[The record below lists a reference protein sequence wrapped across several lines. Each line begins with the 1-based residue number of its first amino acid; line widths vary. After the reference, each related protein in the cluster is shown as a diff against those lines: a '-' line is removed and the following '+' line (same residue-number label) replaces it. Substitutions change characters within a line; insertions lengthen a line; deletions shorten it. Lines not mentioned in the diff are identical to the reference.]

1 MLPILLACAHEP
13 LASLQEPEVAGAD
26 VLWFDLVGTD
36 RIDLIE
42 SCFATCP
49 HDEQDRPVASLT
61 TWAVDWTWVRRPG
74 EPCEVMEPTVVV
86 DVTVTLPR
94 WTPPP
99 DADPALT
106 AEWHTYLQALTHH
119 EEGHVD
125 LVHHLADDT
134 AGRLV
139 EAGCDRAHASGAST
153 LDRIRTAQRNYDDA
167 TGNGRTQGASF
178 WGM

>member
-1 MLPILLACAHEP
+1 MLLLLACVHEP
-13 LASLQEPEVAGAD
+13 PEANAPEVAGAD
-26 VLWFDLVGTD
+26 VLWFDLKGRD
-36 RIDLIE
+36 RVDLIE
-42 SCFATCP
+42 SCWENCP

-74 EPCEVMEPTVVV
+74 DPCEVLDPTVVV

-94 WTPPP
+94 WDPPP
-99 DADPALT
+99 DADPAL
-106 AEWHTYLQALTHH
+106 ADEWRTYLGALTRH

-125 LVHHLADDT
+125 LVHHLADGT
-134 AGRLV
+134 ASALRA
-139 EAGCDRAHASGAST
+139 AGCERAHAAGAAM
-153 LDRIRTAQRNYDDA
+153 LDHIRTAQRNYDDA